1 MLEEI
6 KKELFEIKRLLNKL
20 LENEKI
26 TQKQYFEI
34 KCMIILRAKE
44 NLRIQNHLK
53 NA

>member
-1 MLEEI
+1 MEEI
-6 KKELFEIKRLLNKL
+6 KKELFEIKRLLLDL
-20 LENEKI
+20 LEKEEL

>member
-6 KKELFEIKRLLNKL
+6 KKELFEIKRLLNEL

-34 KCMIILRAKE
+34 KSVVILRAKE
-44 NLRIQNHLK
+44 NLRTQNQMK